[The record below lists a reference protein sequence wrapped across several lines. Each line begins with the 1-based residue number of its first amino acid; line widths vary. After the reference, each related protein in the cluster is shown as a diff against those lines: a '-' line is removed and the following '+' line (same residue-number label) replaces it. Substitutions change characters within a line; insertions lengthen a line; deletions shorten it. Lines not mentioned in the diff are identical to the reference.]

1 MTNILNTVA
10 PCNSCLGNPKVKCSD
25 IDECKQGKC
34 PGVSS
39 YCRNSPGGYQCYC
52 PLGYEGDPVV
62 ACTDIDECSIDDP
75 CDDQTE
81 KCVNTAGSYLCHCI
95 GWFQG
100 LKLPI
105 MIPCNLSN
113 LMFEIK

>member
-1 MTNILNTVA
+1 M
-10 PCNSCLGNPKVKCSD
+10 VKCSD

-62 ACTDIDECSIDDP
+62 SCTDIDECSIDDP

-95 GWFQG
+95 GWFQII
-100 LKLPI
+100 KVQRHVKNTANRI
-105 MIPCNLSN
+105 
-113 LMFEIK
+113 FEIK

>member
-1 MTNILNTVA
+1 MLQCYQLKNKILYDFTYDQQLK
-10 PCNSCLGNPKVKCSD
+10 PLCNSCLGNPKVKCSD

-95 GWFQG
+95 GWFQSM
-100 LKLPI
+100 K
-105 MIPCNLSN
+105 
-113 LMFEIK
+113 